1 MKKLLILFAFI
12 MVIYYSTAHS
22 AEVIPSAQWHKCKT
36 EAIQAEA
43 ARSKANQTAF
53 MNDLCGFYQK
63 PLPECTQIME
73 SASPEEMQ
81 QIIGDYLFHG
91 VILPK
96 CGIPK

>member
-1 MKKLLILFAFI
+1 MKTFLILLAFI
-12 MVIYYSTAHS
+12 MAIYYSTAQ
-22 AEVIPSAQWHKCKT
+22 AKEVIPSSQWHKCRN

-43 ARSKANQTAF
+43 KRSKVDPAAF

-73 SASPEEMQ
+73 SASQQEMQ
-81 QIIGDYLFHG
+81 QIIGDYLFQS
-91 VILPK
+91 VVLPK